1 MSKPEQSTTILV
13 VEDNDPMRMVIK
25 EMLARQ
31 GYGVI
36 EAVDGVS
43 ALVLAKEHLPQLA
56 IVDLHLPGM
65 SGFEL
70 AEQFQGWM
78 PFLVVTVD
86 REDQNIQACLDK
98 GALGYLLK
106 PPDPD
111 TFVLQVRAALA
122 RGRENL
128 NLRRGIRETQS
139 IAKAM
144 GVLMA
149 YFGLTEEEARATLF
163 AHASSQRQ
171 RVAELADEVI
181 AACNGVSQY
190 RQALGKGVKMTP
202 EVIAAYD
209 CLNQFKAAWS

>member
-1 MSKPEQSTTILV
+1 MSKQEQPTILV

-25 EMLARQ
+25 EMLTRQ
-31 GYGVI
+31 RYQVI
-36 EAVDGVS
+36 EASDGVS
-43 ALVLAKEHLPQLA
+43 ALVMAKEHLPHLA

-86 REDQNIQACLDK
+86 REDQNVQACLDK
-98 GALGYLLK
+98 GAVGYTLK
-106 PPDPD
+106 PPEPD
-111 TFVLQVRAALA
+111 AFVLQVRAALA

-163 AHASSQRQ
+163 SHASSQRQ
-171 RVAELADEVI
+171 RVADLADAI
-181 AACNGVSQY
+181 ITACNCVSQY
-190 RQALGKGVKMTP
+190 RQTVGKGVKMTP
-202 EVIAAYD
+202 AVVAAYE
-209 CLNQFKAAWS
+209 CLNQFKVAWL